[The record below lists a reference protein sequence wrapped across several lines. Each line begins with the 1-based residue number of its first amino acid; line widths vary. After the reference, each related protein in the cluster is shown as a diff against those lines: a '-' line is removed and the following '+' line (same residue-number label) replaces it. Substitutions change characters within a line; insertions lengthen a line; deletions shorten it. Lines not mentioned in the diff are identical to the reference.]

1 MADGNVPADV
11 GQDYAERIETF
22 VHARFPLARERGI
35 ARDESLLDE
44 GILDSLGILD
54 VVAFLEESFGVSV
67 QDEELDP
74 ENFDSIDALASFV
87 RAKLS

>member
-1 MADGNVPADV
+1 MVDGNVPSEI
-11 GQDYAERIETF
+11 GQDVADRIEAF
-22 VHARFPLARERGI
+22 IHARFPLARERGV
-35 ARDESLLDE
+35 ARDDSLLDD

-74 ENFDSIDALASFV
+74 ENFDSVDALASFV